1 MSFLG
6 KLRFWKKDEDLGIG
20 TDSSFPDIGSPV
32 SDMQGGT
39 GNMAGNL
46 PEADHLGLDRST
58 DKLVD
63 TTGFEPISS
72 VENPASLQ
80 QRGGSYEE
88 VKQGNSVPGGH
99 KELDLISSKLDTIKA
114 ELDSMNQ
121 RLQKIEKYTEQGHV
135 DKEEKRT
142 VW

>member
-6 KLRFWKKDEDLGIG
+6 KLRFWKKDDDLGIG
-20 TDSSFPDIGSPV
+20 DTGNIPGIGALSPDGG
-32 SDMQGGT
+32 MQ

>member
-6 KLRFWKKDEDLGIG
+6 KLRFWKKDDDLGIG
-20 TDSSFPDIGSPV
+20 DAGNIPGIEALPPDGG
-32 SDMQGGT
+32 MQG
-39 GNMAGNL
+39 NMTGNL

-88 VKQGNSVPGGH
+88 VKQGNSVPGSH

-121 RLQKIEKYTEQGHV
+121 RLQKIEKYAEQGQGN
-135 DKEEKRT
+135 KEEKRP